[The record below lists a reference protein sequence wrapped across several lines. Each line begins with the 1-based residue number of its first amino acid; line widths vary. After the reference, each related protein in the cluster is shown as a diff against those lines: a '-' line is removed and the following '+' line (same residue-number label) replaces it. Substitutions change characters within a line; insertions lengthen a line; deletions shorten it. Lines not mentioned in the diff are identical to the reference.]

1 MFDCKVCGRHLKNY
15 TLRSVSSHF
24 GSNKCLRITNDLWL
38 ERDLLLQKIE
48 KGDGSFDTFKKHK
61 EADELYKEYIKFKRD
76 VRQEFYDAR
85 LKKWKTV
92 RGLNN

>member
-1 MFDCKVCGRHLKNY
+1 MKERRTTMFDCKVCNKHLKNY

-38 ERDLLLQKIE
+38 ERDLLL
-48 KGDGSFDTFKKHK
+48 KKHK

-76 VRQEFYDAR
+76 IRQEFYDAR
-85 LKKWKTV
+85 LKKWKTAHNLK
-92 RGLNN
+92 GA